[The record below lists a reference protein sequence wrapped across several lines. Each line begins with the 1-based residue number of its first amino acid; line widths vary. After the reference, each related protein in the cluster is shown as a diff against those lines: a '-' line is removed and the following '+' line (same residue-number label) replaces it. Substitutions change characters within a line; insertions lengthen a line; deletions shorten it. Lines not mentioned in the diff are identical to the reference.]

1 MNAGDDFGRSEP
13 QLDASDFRGAEQ
25 IHAIMDHVLGEVRPA
40 SFPKKK
46 LVERT
51 GGQCKYRNRFR
62 PTRITI
68 ESTWSAVRRKS
79 LETSRW

>member
-1 MNAGDDFGRSEP
+1 MDAGDDFGRSEP

-25 IHAIMDHVLGEVRPA
+25 IHAIMDHVLGEGETCQL
-40 SFPKKK
+40 SQKT

-68 ESTWSAVRRKS
+68 EKHVERKDTVRRK
-79 LETSRW
+79 